1 MIETYD
7 LDLARRYAPVI
18 YFDAAE
24 PFLPLY
30 AGYTV
35 FRFAGPSP
43 SFPRYITLEQPA
55 VLAIEY
61 AIWWDWDI
69 QHLYE
74 LEHAWVYVDAA
85 GRVIHA
91 EASWHGGFQAMLHAG
106 ALVLEGEHVLIYSE
120 PGKHAFA
127 PHPSWFAERAAPHPR
142 ATTEAL
148 AGMGG
153 LLVTQLFQGQIARTP
168 LADT

>member
-74 LEHAWVYVDAA
+74 LEHAWVFVDAA
-85 GRVIHA
+85 GTVIGV
-91 EASWHGGFQAMLHAG
+91 ESSQHGAATVGSF
-106 ALVLEGEHVLIYSE
+106 ALEEGRPVLYAE
-120 PGKHAFA
+120 PGKHALA
-127 PHPSWFAERAAPHPR
+127 SDRAQLLERSVRTADACGRR
-142 ATTEAL
+142 A
-148 AGMGG
+148 G
-153 LLVTQLFQGQIARTP
+153 V
-168 LADT
+168 

>member
-55 VLAIEY
+55 VLAVEY
-61 AIWWDWDI
+61 ALWWDWDI

-74 LEHAWVYVDAA
+74 LEHAWVFVDTA
-85 GRVIHA
+85 GMVVGVESSQHG
-91 EASWHGGFQAMLHAG
+91 ASAVGSFALQGGRP
-106 ALVLEGEHVLIYSE
+106 VLYAE
-120 PGKHAFA
+120 PGKHALA
-127 PHPSWFAERAAPHPR
+127 SERASLLERRSRTAFECGLR
-142 ATTEAL
+142 A
-148 AGMGG
+148 GIGG
-153 LLVTQLFQGQIARTP
+153 VWVTP
-168 LADT
+168 LFHNR

>member
-1 MIETYD
+1 MIMIESYD

-24 PFLPLY
+24 PFLPYY

-35 FRFAGPSP
+35 YRASGPSS
-43 SFPRYITLEQPA
+43 SFPRYVAFEPPT

-85 GRVIHA
+85 GAIIDVESSQHGASVATNFRLEDGHPVLYA
-91 EASWHGGFQAMLHAG
+91 EA
-106 ALVLEGEHVLIYSE
+106 
-120 PGKHAFA
+120 GK
-127 PHPSWFAERAAPHPR
+127 
-142 ATTEAL
+142 
-148 AGMGG
+148 
-153 LLVTQLFQGQIARTP
+153 
-168 LADT
+168 